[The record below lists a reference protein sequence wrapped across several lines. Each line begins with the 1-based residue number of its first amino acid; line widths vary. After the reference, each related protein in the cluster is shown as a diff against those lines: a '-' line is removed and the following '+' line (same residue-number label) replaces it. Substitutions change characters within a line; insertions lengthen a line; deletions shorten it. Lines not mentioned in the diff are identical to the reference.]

1 MAGESGLV
9 AGTDNNAMPFAGV
22 AESTDAVRLLGAT
35 SLAIGEDVLCGR
47 F

>member
-9 AGTDNNAMPFAGV
+9 GGNNTPMPFAGL
-22 AESTDAVRLLGAT
+22 AESTGAIWLLGAT
-35 SLAIGEDVLCGR
+35 SLAIGKGAPCGR